1 MTKMRTWLAAL
12 AVIAAVALSVGLP
25 TSPAGAL
32 DPATVSIAG
41 TPNPATTGSVT
52 YDVTVSGAPGTAP
65 TGTVG
70 VDDGEG
76 GTCTVNNLTDD
87 GLGDGVSTG
96 NCPIIENASGSPYT
110 VTATYNGD
118 STYSAGA
125 DNTVTENVNTATPT
139 VGITGNPNPG
149 TTGSITYDVSVTGGG
164 ATPTGRVDVSDGEG
178 GACSIN
184 SLSGGGAGS
193 CSIIENAANSPST
206 VTATYNGDGN
216 YSSTS
221 NSVSETVNAGTANL
235 TITGNPNPGTTGSI
249 SYHVTVTGNGA
260 TPTGTVAV
268 ADGDGGTCPIT
279 LSSGAGDCSIV
290 ENAANSPYTVT
301 AIYTSG
307 DGNYLSGA
315 TNTVNEVVNAATPTV
330 SITGN
335 PNPGPT
341 GSITYDVTVS
351 GDGATPTGSVS
362 VSDGQGGTC
371 SINSLTGGAG
381 SCSIAEN
388 ASHSPYTVTA
398 TYSSGDT
405 NYTGSSDHVTETIQ
419 AGAPT
424 VAITGNPNPGT
435 TGGITYDVTVTGSG
449 QTPTGTV
456 SVADGVGGTCTIASL
471 SGGAGNC
478 SIVENAANS
487 PLTVTATYNGDTN
500 YASGETNTVLETVT
514 PATPTVAVTGNP
526 NPGPTGSITYD
537 VTVAGGGAAPTG
549 SVSVTDGKGGSC
561 SIPSLSAGAGSCA
574 IFEHAVDS
582 PFTVTATYDGDS
594 NYVTN
599 NHTVTENVVIATPG
613 APSIDDVPIGA
624 IYGGSFPA
632 TLSTISDGTPSVTSS
647 TAAVCAISGL
657 MVTYVGVGTCTLTAH
672 TSASPNYAASN
683 GAQQNIAVGLANP
696 SIPSINDIPS
706 GATEFSG
713 FVASVV
719 TTGDGVTSVASI
731 STAVC
736 TVGGDGHTVSFVGF
750 GVCTLTASVA
760 QGAHF
765 FGATGNTQSFPVG
778 PAARG
783 YWLVGSDGGIF
794 SFGAAS
800 FFGSMGSIPLQRPVV
815 GITPS
820 ASRTG
825 YWLVASDGGI
835 FSFGSSSYYGSIPA
849 VGLHPAGSGVPN
861 SLNAPIVGMVPSVTG
876 HGYFMVAS
884 DGGVF
889 AFGDARFAGSCPGI
903 GGCAGKAVAVMPDS
917 TGHGYW
923 LVTNTGNVYAFG
935 DATFY
940 GAPAPSTAQ
949 VVDAVATQD
958 WRGYWLLY
966 NNGAVASF
974 GDATAMGAPLGFV
987 NGFNPATS
995 IFPTA
1000 DGEGY
1005 WIASGRGDVFAYG
1018 DAPYLGSEAASGLN
1032 GEIIAAF
1039 GF

>member
-1 MTKMRTWLAAL
+1 MRTWLAAL
-12 AVIAAVALSVGLP
+12 TVIAAVALSVGLP

-32 DPATVSIAG
+32 GTATVSITG
-41 TPNPATTGSVT
+41 TSPSSPTTGSVT
-52 YDVTVSGAPGTAP
+52 YDVTVTGANNVAP
-65 TGTVG
+65 TGTVD
-70 VDDGEG
+70 VADGNG
-76 GTCTVNNLTDD
+76 GTCTANSLTDN
-87 GLGDGVSTG
+87 GDGSSSGSCHIV
-96 NCPIIENASGSPYT
+96 ENATNSPYA
-110 VTATYNGD
+110 VTLTYNGD
-118 STYSAGA
+118 SSYNSATAGPISQIV
-125 DNTVTENVNTATPT
+125 DTATAA
-139 VGITGNPNPG
+139 VAITGNPNPG
-149 TTGSITYDVSVTGGG
+149 TTGNITYDVSVTGGG
-164 ATPTGRVDVSDGEG
+164 ATPTGSVDVSDGKG
-178 GACSIN
+178 GACPIT
-184 SLSGGGAGS
+184 SLSGGGTGS
-193 CSIIENAANSPST
+193 CPIMENAANGPYT

-216 YSSTS
+216 YAGGS
-221 NSVSETVNAGTANL
+221 NSVSETVNAATANVS
-235 TITGNPNPGTTGSI
+235 ITGNPNPATTGSV
-249 SYHVTVTGNGA
+249 SYDVTVTGSGA

-268 ADGDGGTCPIT
+268 DDGNGGTCPIT
-279 LSSGAGDCSIV
+279 LSTGAGNCSIV

-301 AIYTSG
+301 ATYTSG
-307 DGNYLSGA
+307 DGNYSSGA
-315 TNTVNEVVNAATPTV
+315 TNTVNEVVTAGTPTV

-341 GSITYDVTVS
+341 GSIVYDVTVS
-351 GDGATPTGSVS
+351 GNGAIPTGSAS

-371 SINSLTGGAG
+371 PITSLTGGAG
-381 SCSIAEN
+381 SCSIPEN

-398 TYSSGDT
+398 TFTSGDN
-405 NYTGSSDHVTETIQ
+405 NYNGNSNHITETIQ

-435 TGGITYDVTVTGSG
+435 TGSITYDVTVTGSG
-449 QTPTGTV
+449 PIPTGTFG
-456 SVADGVGGTCTIASL
+456 VADGVGGTCFAGL

-478 SIVENAANS
+478 SIIENAANS

-500 YASGETNTVLETVT
+500 YASGEMNTVLETVD
-514 PATPTVAVTGNP
+514 PATPTVAITGNP
-526 NPGPTGSITYD
+526 NSGTTGNITYD
-537 VTVAGGGAAPTG
+537 VTVTGSGAAPTG
-549 SVSVTDGKGGSC
+549 SVSVGDGQGGSC

-574 IFEHAVDS
+574 IFEHAADS
-582 PFTVTATYDGDS
+582 PFTVTVTYAGDS
-594 NYVTN
+594 SYVTN
-599 NHTVTENVVIATPG
+599 SHTITENVGIATPG
-613 APSIDDVPIGA
+613 APSIDDIPIGA
-624 IYGGSFPA
+624 VYGGSFPA
-632 TLSTISDGTPSVTSS
+632 TLGTISDGTPSVTSS

-683 GAQQNIAVGLANP
+683 GAPQNIAVGLATPSTP
-696 SIPSINDIPS
+696 SISDIPS

-713 FVASVV
+713 FVASVG
-719 TTGDGVTSVASI
+719 TTGDGATSVASI

-736 TVGGDGHTVSFVGF
+736 TVGSDGHNVSFVGF

-835 FSFGSSSYYGSIPA
+835 FSFGSSSYYGSVPA
-849 VGLHPAGSGVPN
+849 VGLHPAGSGAPN

-903 GGCAGKAVAVMPDS
+903 GGCAGKAIAVMPDS
-917 TGHGYW
+917 TGRGYW